1 MRSVASVAAA
11 LNLVDEGPIDVLVSD
26 IGMPGEDGYSFMKQL
41 RSHVSAQT
49 RNIPAIALTAYAR
62 SEDAARALEA
72 GFQYH
77 LAKPA
82 DIDEL
87 TRAVMMLAKGR
98 V

>member
-1 MRSVASVAAA
+1 MAAA
-11 LNLVDEGPIDVLVSD
+11 LELVVEGPIDVLVSD

-41 RSHVSAQT
+41 RSHVSDQA
-49 RNIPAIALTAYAR
+49 RNIPAIVLTAYAR
-62 SEDAARALEA
+62 GEDAARALEA

-87 TRAVMMLAKGR
+87 ARAVVTLAKGR